1 MLRLFFRPNGPLH
14 AGYAD
19 KIHFLQN
26 STGKMTRRR
35 VLQTSFITTTR
46 RLLNN
51 TIASG
56 SIFTCRLHRSP
67 WGDRCGVLR
76 ENVCVCFNLSANH
89 IPQARMSDHRFTVVE
104 QAFSSTR
111 TRPDNNAVSHPD
123 ASYEQW
129 SAWSYSI
136 QLDAVLLDTNDNEI
150 GRLVVK
156 DTIEPLEA
164 VGQVP

>member
-1 MLRLFFRPNGPLH
+1 MALYMRTTQIKYTFFRTVREKWREGGFFKLH
-14 AGYAD
+14 
-19 KIHFLQN
+19 L
-26 STGKMTRRR
+26 S
-35 VLQTSFITTTR
+35 R

-76 ENVCVCFNLSANH
+76 ESVCVCFNLSANH
-89 IPQARMSDHRFTVVE
+89 ILKQECQITVVE

-123 ASYEQW
+123 TSYEQW